1 MSKYSKDVSG
11 YQTIDVY
18 DLIQIYEVTNPALQH
33 ALKKILM
40 AGQRGHKD
48 FEQDCQDIIDSVNR
62 AKALQRK
69 VGINALIEPFKVPF
83 ECTIQHKGIQIKVH
97 NCSESEVVPNKYIG
111 YGLKTGFA
119 FLFQKEDIVNGN

>member
-69 VGINALIEPFKVPF
+69 AGI
-83 ECTIQHKGIQIKVH
+83 
-97 NCSESEVVPNKYIG
+97 SD
-111 YGLKTGFA
+111 LKRRHY
-119 FLFQKEDIVNGN
+119 